1 MSGIYTGPTEASFRT
16 DEQIIREANI
26 KSTTPQFL
34 DYDPQLPD
42 WHYWNQRFA
51 RRAAEHRETE
61 EHLQNSVEIQL
72 PDRPAILNLIS
83 DIHVGGPHTDYQRIE
98 DEVAAIMSRP
108 DSYVLL
114 LGDEADAYFW
124 AETAINDTV
133 EQIPE
138 QYFWYRELIRYLS
151 DNNRLLA
158 LWEGNHTAWTRRVG
172 RSFQSM
178 ISEVTPAPAFSG
190 VAYVRLNV
198 GNTQYKIV
206 GSHQYPGASQ
216 YSGSHPEERFL
227 RFGAGANADIIVGG
241 HNHRKEFRQHPY
253 HKFEDE
259 TDIVTLVSLGPYK
272 THDSYGNVKGFNRH
286 TPKSMFGVSL
296 VLDNEQK
303 QVIPYYDILEANNE

>member
-1 MSGIYTGPTEASFRT
+1 MSGIYVGASESSFRT
-16 DEQIIREANI
+16 DEQIVREANI
-26 KSTTPQFL
+26 RNTTPTFL
-34 DYDPQLPD
+34 DYNPELPD
-42 WHYWNQRFA
+42 WHYWNQRFS

-98 DEVAAIMSRP
+98 DEINAIVSRS
-108 DSYVLL
+108 DSYVML

-172 RSFQSM
+172 RSFQAM

-190 VAYVRLNV
+190 VAYVKLNV
-198 GNTQYKIV
+198 GNTQYKIA
-206 GSHQYPGASQ
+206 GSHQFPGGSQ
-216 YSGSHPEERFL
+216 FNNTHPEERFM
-227 RFGAGANADIIVGG
+227 RFGAGAGADIICGG
-241 HNHRKEFRQHPY
+241 HT
-253 HKFEDE
+253 HKKQIAQKPFHMYEDE
-259 TDIVTLVSLGPYK
+259 TIVVTQVSTGAYK
-272 THDSYGNVKGFNRH
+272 SHDSYGNVRGFNRH
-286 TPKSMFGVSL
+286 TPNSMFGVSL
-296 VLDNEQK
+296 VLNNEQK
-303 QVIPYYDILEANNE
+303 QVLPYYDILEANS